1 MPARSADPPGGPRR
15 RRLAPDDRRQE
26 ILDAARLLFA
36 ERPYATVSTAEI
48 AAAAGVARSLVHHYF
63 GGIRGVFLGVAAEG
77 AVALSAARTAG
88 PEMPF
93 EQRTAHNVAASLD
106 VIAANRETW
115 LAVAGHALDPTDA
128 DVHALIVATKER
140 SVDRTLTANADILN
154 DTPAA
159 RFALRCF
166 GEFTIEATRRWLLG
180 EQTREET
187 ERLLLTAGRQLI
199 LHVIPALDAGDGSPT
214 A

>member
-1 MPARSADPPGGPRR
+1 
-15 RRLAPDDRRQE
+15 
-26 ILDAARLLFA
+26 
-36 ERPYATVSTAEI
+36 VSTAEI
-48 AAAAGVARSLVHHYF
+48 ATAAGVARSLVHHYF

-115 LAVAGHALDPTDA
+115 LALAGHALDPTDT
-128 DVHALIVATKER
+128 DVHALVAATKER
-140 SVDRTLTANADILN
+140 SVDRTLAANADILH

-166 GEFTIEATRRWLLG
+166 AEFTIEATRQWLLG

-187 ERLLLTAGRQLI
+187 EQLLLTAGRQLI
-199 LHVIPALDAGDGSPT
+199 LHVIPALDGAGDGSPT
-214 A
+214 P